1 MHSSG
6 VSKFSTTNATW
17 SDALE
22 PRAYGSGTV
31 VGLSERG
38 SKSGSRHME
47 TSSESMRFGVG
58 VVGLLFEVV
67 GRCPVGVIGVG
78 NDSSIRM

>member
-1 MHSSG
+1 
-6 VSKFSTTNATW
+6 
-17 SDALE
+17 
-22 PRAYGSGTV
+22 
-31 VGLSERG
+31 
-38 SKSGSRHME
+38 ME